1 MLMVNHPFP
10 PKTFPLQL
18 KVDGKTIESYLPV
31 GIWLKVV
38 SFIKFDVAT
47 TAEESVVLNHQWF
60 LETLVQATKVLCS

>member
-1 MLMVNHPFP
+1 ME
-10 PKTFPLQL
+10 
-18 KVDGKTIESYLPV
+18 KTIESYLPV

-60 LETLVQATKVLCS
+60 LETLVQATEVLCS